1 MTHDEKILVDA
12 YLKYREAEK
21 EAWRLANKTLN
32 ELSAL
37 APHKVGEI
45 VKWTEC
51 KKKNVGTWMKPVY
64 EDMPPKDCYAVLT
77 RVDAIIDVYADDKDK
92 LYYRYEFKSI
102 KKDGGISEKC
112 VRVRAK
118 DYEWTGDIHK
128 DYK

>member
-21 EAWRLANKTLN
+21 EARRLGIKTLN

-77 RVDAIIDVYADDKDK
+77 MVDVIADDKDK

-102 KKDGGISEKC
+102 KKDGGISEK
-112 VRVRAK
+112 RVHIRAK